1 MDSLWSDEQAR
12 AFIDRYAAQ
21 GVGEDLALR
30 VYTSRL
36 LGSDPRLV
44 QHGGGNTSVKTTVN
58 DMVGRPVEVLCVK
71 GSGWDLGDIEPEGLP
86 AVRMEALLALRRLNT
101 LSDEGMVEA
110 QRTALMVSAAPNP
123 SVETLLHAWVPEKFV
138 DHTHANAVLAITDQP
153 DGEALCREIYGDRLA
168 IAPYVMPGFSLAH
181 QVAQVY
187 KAHPGAEG
195 VVLLRHGIFTWGD
208 TARESYE
215 RMIRFVSL
223 AEDRLAAGAGKT
235 PAQIARPQVTA
246 PVGEIASVIRGALA
260 AKRPDGSLARVI
272 LDHRVSDK
280 VLAFAGGQDID
291 RYSQQGL
298 VTPDHVIRIKP
309 WPMIVAPPGSQDMAA
324 YAEVVR
330 AAVDAYAAKYTAY
343 FERHNAGVDPKK
355 TMLDPYPRWVV
366 VRGIGLFGVGAS
378 KGAAAI
384 AADIAETTVSV
395 ILDAEAMDAFA
406 SIPEADIF
414 EIEYWSLEQ
423 AKLGKGKDKPLAR
436 QVVAVT
442 GGGGAIGA
450 ATARAFAAQGAE
462 VAVLDRDLDAAQATA
477 TAAKGLALACDVTDP
492 ASVKAAF
499 DQIARTYGGLDILV
513 SNAGAA
519 WTGKIGEVSDET
531 MRASFE
537 LNFFAHQYVAQA
549 AVGIMGRQKT
559 GGVLLF
565 NASKQAVNPGPNFG
579 PYGLPKAATLALA
592 RQYALEY
599 GAEGIRSNAVNADRI
614 RSGLL
619 TGDMIA
625 NRSKARGLS
634 EHDYMAGNLL
644 RQEVTAADVADA
656 FVALALAQ
664 KTTAAVLTVDGG
676 NVAAAMR

>member
-1 MDSLWSDEQAR
+1 MQNLWSDKEAE
-12 AFIDRYAAQ
+12 AYIARYAER

-36 LGSDPRLV
+36 LGADPRLV

-86 AVRMEALLALRRLNT
+86 AVRMEALLSLRQLNT

-110 QRTALMVSAAPNP
+110 QRTALMVSNAPNP
-123 SVETLLHAWVPEKFV
+123 SVEALLHAWVPATFV
-138 DHTHANAVLAITDQP
+138 DHTHSNAVLALTDQP

-187 KAHPGAEG
+187 EANPGAEG

-208 TARESYE
+208 TAKQSYD
-215 RMIRFVSL
+215 RMIEFVSMAEERLKAGSGKALKQIKLPALLPL
-223 AEDRLAAGAGKT
+223 AEVAA
-235 PAQIARPQVTA
+235 
-246 PVGEIASVIRGALA
+246 VIRGALA
-260 AKRPDGSLARVI
+260 AKRSDGLARVV
-272 LDHRVSDK
+272 LDHRASPGI
-280 VLAFAGGQDID
+280 LTFAGGEEVM

-309 WPMIVAPPGSQDMAA
+309 WPLVVPAPAEGDSAA
-324 YAEVVR
+324 FA
-330 AAVDAYAAKYTAY
+330 AAVRKAVDDYAAKYTAY
-343 FERHNAGVDPKK
+343 FERNNALIEPKK
-355 TMLDPYPRWVV
+355 TMLDPLPRWVV
-366 VRGIGLFGVGAS
+366 VPGVGLFGVGAS
-378 KGAAAI
+378 KGAARI
-384 AADIAETTVSV
+384 AADIAETTASV
-395 ILDAEAMDAFA
+395 ILDAEAMAEFN
-406 SIPEADIF
+406 SITEYDIF

-423 AKLGKGKDKPLAR
+423 AKLGKGKEAPLAR
-436 QVVAVT
+436 HVVAVT
-442 GGGGAIGA
+442 GAGGAIGA
-450 ATARAFAAQGAE
+450 AACRAFKAQGAE
-462 VAVLDRDLDAAQATA
+462 VVALDRDLAAAQATA
-477 TAAKGLALACDVTDP
+477 KSVKGLALACDVTSKAEVD
-492 ASVKAAF
+492 AAF
-499 DQIARTYGGLDILV
+499 DKIAEAYGGVDILV

-519 WTGKIGEVSDET
+519 FTGKIGEVSDEVL
-531 MRASFE
+531 RASFD
-537 LNFFAHQYVAQA
+537 LNFFAHQHAAQA
-549 AVGIMGRQKT
+549 AVRIMGRQKT

-579 PYGLPKAATLALA
+579 PYGLPKAAVIALA
-592 RQYALEY
+592 RQYAVEY
-599 GAEGIRSNAVNADRI
+599 GADGIRSNAINADRI

-619 TGDMIA
+619 TSEMIA
-625 NRSKARGLS
+625 TRSKARGLS

-644 RQEVTAADVADA
+644 GQEVTAEDVAEA
-656 FVALALAQ
+656 FVALALAE